1 MSKVAIVTDSTAGFP
16 EKLIKDLSIHTIP
29 LQVIWGETT
38 YLDSIDIQPTEFYNK
53 LETATVMPSTSQPSP
68 AAFKK
73 VYSELAEEGYE
84 ILSIHISSEL
94 SGTMASALQARDML
108 PDAKIEIIDSGTTS
122 LAMGLPTLLAAKA
135 AKDGGSLDECT
146 QIATQ
151 AQANS
156 GIFFAVATL
165 EFLKRGGRIGGAAA
179 FLGTMLNLKPILTVQ
194 DKKIEAVERVRSMS
208 KAINRLIEIVEQQ
221 VGDSTKVHIGVIHA
235 NAPDEANKLL
245 EKLRDRLKISDDA
258 YCLIGEVSP
267 VIGTHTGPGTVGLAY
282 CYE

>member
-16 EKLIKDLSIHTIP
+16 ENILEDLSIRAIP
-29 LQVIWGETT
+29 LQVIWGDTT
-38 YLDSIDIQPTEFYNK
+38 YQDSIDIQPTEFYTK

-73 VYSELAEEGYE
+73 VYAELAEAGHD

-108 PDAKIEIIDSGTTS
+108 PDATIEIIDSGTTS
-122 LAMGLPTLLAAKA
+122 LAMGLPTLIAARA
-135 AKDGGSLDECT
+135 AKDGASLEECK

-156 GIFFAVATL
+156 GIYFAVATL

-179 FLGTMLNLKPILTVQ
+179 FLGTMLNLKPILSVQ
-194 DKKIEAVERVRSMS
+194 EKKIEAVERVRSMS

-221 VGDSTKVHIGVIHA
+221 AGDSKKVHVGVIHA

-245 EKLRDRLKISDDA
+245 ERLRDRLNVSDSA
-258 YCLIGEVSP
+258 ICMIGEVSP

-282 CYE
+282 SYE